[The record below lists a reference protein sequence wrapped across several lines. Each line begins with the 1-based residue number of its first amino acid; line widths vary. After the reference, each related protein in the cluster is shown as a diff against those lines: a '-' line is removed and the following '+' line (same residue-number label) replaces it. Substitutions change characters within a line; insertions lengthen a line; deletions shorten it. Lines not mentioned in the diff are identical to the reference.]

1 MFNIRT
7 DLALEA
13 KEMYESNQQE
23 ATEIPGVIVKNK
35 DLENCKVSIVEVI
48 DEQGSKIMNKGI
60 GKYITLESNLMKF
73 DDDESREE
81 MITYLK
87 DELVEILGDDKTKKT
102 LVIGLGNWNITSD
115 ALGPKSVSKTLVTR
129 HIFKNYNKDYDADF
143 TEVSALSPGVM
154 GVTGLETSET
164 VKSIVDNIKPDRVI
178 AIDALASR
186 KMERVNA
193 TIQISTAGIA
203 PGGGVGN
210 KRKALN
216 KEYLGV
222 DVIAIG
228 VPTVVDAAT
237 LTSDVL
243 DLAIDNL
250 MNQSNEGENFYNML
264 KNLKEDEKYSLI
276 KESLDP
282 YDKNLIVTPK
292 DIDDT
297 IENLSIIISEGLN
310 RSLHPGRITN

>member
-1 MFNIRT
+1 MINVRT

-13 KEMYESNQQE
+13 SEMCEKSQE
-23 ATEIPGVIVKNK
+23 GSSIPGVEIETKE
-35 DLENCKVSIVEVI
+35 LENCIVTKVEVI
-48 DEQGSKIMNKGI
+48 DEQGSEIMSKDI

-81 MITYLK
+81 MISYLK
-87 DELVEILGDDKTKKT
+87 DELVDVFGPDKNKKT
-102 LVIGLGNWNITSD
+102 LVIGLGNRNITSD

-129 HIFKNYNKDYDADF
+129 HLFKNYNKDYDDDF

-154 GVTGLETSET
+154 GVTGIETSEV
-164 VKSIVDNIKPDRVI
+164 VKSLVEKVKPDRVV

-186 KMERVNA
+186 KMERVNS
-193 TIQISTAGIA
+193 TIQISTAGIS

-210 KRKALN
+210 TRKSLT
-216 KEYLGV
+216 KETLGV

-237 LTSDVL
+237 LTIDVL
-243 DLAIDNL
+243 DMAIDNL
-250 MNQSNEGENFYNML
+250 ISQSEETESFYEML
-264 KNLKEDEKYSLI
+264 KKLKEEEKYHLI
-276 KESLDP
+276 KDSLDP

-310 RSLHPGRITN
+310 RSLHPGRL

>member
-1 MFNIRT
+1 MITRRT

-13 KEMYESNQQE
+13 KEIYEEERDSS
-23 ATEIPGVIVKNK
+23 EIPGVKIDKK
-35 DLENCKVSIVEVI
+35 EHENCTVTIVDI
-48 DEQGSKIMNKGI
+48 LDEQGAEIMNKGV
-60 GKYITLESNLMKF
+60 GKYVTLESNLMKY
-73 DDDESREE
+73 DDDESRDE
-81 MITYLK
+81 MIGYLK
-87 DELVEILGDDKTKKT
+87 DELIEILGTDKTKKT

-115 ALGPKSVSKTLVTR
+115 ALGPRAVSKTLVTR
-129 HIFKNYNKDYDADF
+129 HIFKNYNKDYDDDF

-154 GVTGLETSET
+154 GITGLETSET
-164 VKSIVDNIKPDRVI
+164 VKSIVDKIKPDRVI

-186 KMERVNA
+186 KMERVNT
-193 TIQISTAGIA
+193 TIQISTAGIS

-237 LTSDVL
+237 LTIDVL
-243 DLAIDNL
+243 DMAIDNL
-250 MNQSNEGENFYNML
+250 MSQTGEGEVFYNML
-264 KNLKEDEKYSLI
+264 KGLKEEEKYHLI
-276 KESLDP
+276 KDSLDP

-292 DIDDT
+292 DIDET

-310 RSLHPGRITN
+310 KSLHPGRITK

>member
-1 MFNIRT
+1 MISVRT

-13 KEMYESNQQE
+13 SEMCEKSQE
-23 ATEIPGVIVKNK
+23 GSSIPGVKIETKE
-35 DLENCKVSIVEVI
+35 LENCIVTKVEVI
-48 DEQGSKIMNKGI
+48 DEQGSEIMNKDI

-81 MITYLK
+81 MISYLK
-87 DELVEILGDDKTKKT
+87 DELVDIFGQDENKKT
-102 LVIGLGNWNITSD
+102 LVIGLGNRNITSD

-129 HIFKNYNKDYDADF
+129 HLFKNYNKDYDDDF

-154 GVTGLETSET
+154 GVTGIETSEI
-164 VKSIVDNIKPDRVI
+164 VKSLVEKVKPDRVV

-186 KMERVNA
+186 KMERVNS
-193 TIQISTAGIA
+193 TIQISTAGIS

-210 KRKALN
+210 TRKSLT
-216 KEYLGV
+216 KETLGV

-237 LTSDVL
+237 LTIDVL
-243 DLAIDNL
+243 DMAIDNL
-250 MNQSNEGENFYNML
+250 IAQSEETENFYEML
-264 KNLKEDEKYSLI
+264 KKLKEEEKYHLI
-276 KESLDP
+276 KDSLDP

-310 RSLHPGRITN
+310 RSLHPGRLV

>member
-1 MFNIRT
+1 MNNNIRT

-13 KEMYESNQQE
+13 REIYEESEKNSN
-23 ATEIPGVIVKNK
+23 IPGVEMETKE
-35 DLENCKVSIVEVI
+35 LENCIVTKVEII
-48 DEQGSKIMNKGI
+48 DEKGSEIMGKGI
-60 GKYITLESNLMKF
+60 GKYVTLESNLMKF
-73 DDDESREE
+73 DDDESREQ
-81 MITYLK
+81 IIKYLK
-87 DELVEILGDDKTKKT
+87 DELVEIFGTDKTKKT

-129 HIFKNYNKDYDADF
+129 HIFKNYNKDYDDDF
-143 TEVSALSPGVM
+143 TEVAGLSPGVM
-154 GVTGLETSET
+154 GITGIETSEI
-164 VKSIVDNIKPDRVI
+164 VKSIVDKIKPDRVV

-193 TIQISTAGIA
+193 TIQISTAGIS

-216 KEYLGV
+216 KDYLGV
-222 DVIAIG
+222 DVVAIG

-237 LTSDVL
+237 LANDVL

-250 MNQSNEGENFYNML
+250 ISQSEETESFYNVL
-264 KNLKEDEKYSLI
+264 KQLKEEEKYLLI
-276 KESLDP
+276 KDSLDP

-310 RSLHPGRITN
+310 RSLHPGRDSE

>member
-13 KEMYESNQQE
+13 KEIYENDQKS
-23 ATEIPGVIVKNK
+23 TEIPGVKVKNK

-60 GKYITLESNLMKF
+60 GKYVTLESNLMKF

-87 DELVEILGDDKTKKT
+87 DELVEILGSDKTKKT

-129 HIFKNYNKDYDADF
+129 HIFKNYNKDHDDDF

-154 GVTGLETSET
+154 GITGLETSET
-164 VKSIVDNIKPDRVI
+164 VKSIVDMIKPDRVI

-186 KMERVNA
+186 KMERVNS
-193 TIQISTAGIA
+193 TIQISTAGIS

-216 KEYLGV
+216 KDYLGV

-250 MNQSNEGENFYNML
+250 ISQSNEGENFYNML
-264 KNLKEDEKYSLI
+264 KQLKEDEKYHLI

-292 DIDDT
+292 DIDET

-310 RSLHPGRITN
+310 RSLHPGRITD

>member
-1 MFNIRT
+1 MISIRT

-13 KEMYESNQQE
+13 REIYEDEQQSSE
-23 ATEIPGVIVKNK
+23 LPGVKVETKQL
-35 DLENCKVSIVEVI
+35 DNCTITKVEVI

-60 GKYITLESNLMKF
+60 GTYVTLESNLMKF

-81 MITYLK
+81 MISYLK
-87 DELVEILGDDKTKKT
+87 DELIDILGTDKTKKT

-129 HIFKNYNKDYDADF
+129 HIFKNYNKDYDDDF

-154 GVTGLETSET
+154 GVTGIETSET
-164 VKSIVDNIKPDRVI
+164 VKSIVDTIKPDRVI

-186 KMERVNA
+186 KMERVNS

-216 KEYLGV
+216 KDYLGV

-237 LTSDVL
+237 LTNDVL
-243 DLAIDNL
+243 DIAIDNL
-250 MNQSNEGENFYNML
+250 MKESDESSNFYDIL
-264 KNLKEDEKYSLI
+264 KKLKEDEKYQLI
-276 KESLDP
+276 KDSLDP
-282 YDKNLIVTPK
+282 YDQNLIVTPK

-310 RSLHPGRITN
+310 RSLHPGRISK

>member
-1 MFNIRT
+1 MINVRT

-13 KEMYESNQQE
+13 SEMCEKSQE
-23 ATEIPGVIVKNK
+23 GSSIPGVKIETKE
-35 DLENCKVSIVEVI
+35 LENCIVTKVEVI
-48 DEQGSKIMNKGI
+48 DEQGSEIMNKDI

-81 MITYLK
+81 MISYLK
-87 DELVEILGDDKTKKT
+87 DELVDIFGQDENKKT
-102 LVIGLGNWNITSD
+102 LVIGLGNRNITSD

-129 HIFKNYNKDYDADF
+129 HLFKNYNKDYDDDF

-154 GVTGLETSET
+154 GVTGIETNEI
-164 VKSIVDNIKPDRVI
+164 VKSLVEKVKPDRVV

-186 KMERVNA
+186 KMERVNS
-193 TIQISTAGIA
+193 TIQISTAGIS

-210 KRKALN
+210 TRKSLT
-216 KEYLGV
+216 KETLGV

-237 LTSDVL
+237 LTIDVL
-243 DLAIDNL
+243 DMAIDNL
-250 MNQSNEGENFYNML
+250 IAQSEETESFYEML
-264 KNLKEDEKYSLI
+264 KKLKEEEKYHLI
-276 KESLDP
+276 KDSLDP

-310 RSLHPGRITN
+310 RSLHPGRLV

>member
-1 MFNIRT
+1 MISIRT

-13 KEMYESNQQE
+13 REIYEDEEKSSE
-23 ATEIPGVIVKNK
+23 LPGVNVETKK
-35 DLENCKVSIVEVI
+35 FDNCTITKVEVI

-60 GKYITLESNLMKF
+60 GTYVTLESNLMKF

-81 MITYLK
+81 IINYLK
-87 DELVEILGDDKTKKT
+87 DELIDILGNDKTKKT

-129 HIFKNYNKDYDADF
+129 HIFKNYNKDYDDDF

-154 GVTGLETSET
+154 GVTGIETSET
-164 VKSIVDNIKPDRVI
+164 VKSIVDTIKPDRVI

-186 KMERVNA
+186 KMERVNS

-237 LTSDVL
+237 LTNDVL
-243 DLAIDNL
+243 DIAIDSL
-250 MNQSNEGENFYNML
+250 MKEAGESSDFYNML
-264 KNLKEDEKYSLI
+264 KKLKEDEKYQLI
-276 KESLDP
+276 KDSLDP
-282 YDKNLIVTPK
+282 YDQNLIVTPK

-310 RSLHPGRITN
+310 RSLHPGRISK

>member
-1 MFNIRT
+1 
-7 DLALEA
+7 
-13 KEMYESNQQE
+13 
-23 ATEIPGVIVKNK
+23 
-35 DLENCKVSIVEVI
+35 
-48 DEQGSKIMNKGI
+48 MNKGI
-60 GKYITLESNLMKF
+60 GIYTTIESKLMKY
-73 DDDESREE
+73 DDDESREQVTE
-81 MITYLK
+81 YLK
-87 DELVEILGDDKTKKT
+87 DELIDILGTDKTKKT

-115 ALGPKSVSKTLVTR
+115 ALGPKAVSKTLVTR
-129 HIFKNYNKDYDADF
+129 HIFKNYNKEYDDDF
-143 TEVSALSPGVM
+143 TEVAGLSPGVM
-154 GVTGLETSET
+154 GITGIETSEI
-164 VKSIVDNIKPDRVI
+164 VKSIVDMIKPDRVI

-186 KMERVNA
+186 KMERVNS
-193 TIQISTAGIA
+193 TIQISTAGIS

-216 KEYLGV
+216 KDYLGV

-250 MNQSNEGENFYNML
+250 MEQSKESKDFYNML
-264 KNLKEDEKYSLI
+264 KQLKEEEKYHFI
-276 KESLDP
+276 RESLEP

-297 IENLSIIISEGLN
+297 IENLAVIISEGLN
-310 RSLHPGRITN
+310 RSLHPGRIVN

>member
-1 MFNIRT
+1 MISVRT
-7 DLALEA
+7 ELALEA
-13 KEMYESNQQE
+13 SEMCEKSQE
-23 ATEIPGVIVKNK
+23 GSSIPGVKIETKE
-35 DLENCKVSIVEVI
+35 LENCIVTKVEVI
-48 DEQGSKIMNKGI
+48 DRQGAEIMNKDI

-81 MITYLK
+81 MISYLK
-87 DELVEILGDDKTKKT
+87 EELVDIFGQDKNKKT
-102 LVIGLGNWNITSD
+102 LVIGLGNRNITSD

-129 HIFKNYNKDYDADF
+129 HLFKNYNKDYDDDF

-154 GVTGLETSET
+154 GVTGIETSEI
-164 VKSIVDNIKPDRVI
+164 VKSLVEKVKPDRVV

-186 KMERVNA
+186 KMERVNS
-193 TIQISTAGIA
+193 TIQISTAGIS

-210 KRKALN
+210 TRKSLT
-216 KEYLGV
+216 KETLGV

-237 LTSDVL
+237 LTIDVL
-243 DLAIDNL
+243 DMAIDNL
-250 MNQSNEGENFYNML
+250 IAQSEETESFYEML
-264 KNLKEDEKYSLI
+264 KKLKEEEKYHLI
-276 KESLDP
+276 KDSLDP

-310 RSLHPGRITN
+310 RSLHPGRLV

>member
-1 MFNIRT
+1 MISIRT

-13 KEMYESNQQE
+13 
-23 ATEIPGVIVKNK
+23 TEICEEQSTALDGVVVDTKE
-35 DLENCKVSIVEVI
+35 LEDCTITTVEI
-48 DEQGSKIMNKGI
+48 INEIGSKIMNKEI
-60 GKYITLESNLMKF
+60 GKYITLESDLMKF
-73 DDDESREE
+73 DDDDSREKV
-81 MITYLK
+81 INYLK
-87 DELVEILGDDKTKKT
+87 DELIEIFGTDQSKKT
-102 LVIGLGNWNITSD
+102 LIIGLGNWNITSD
-115 ALGPKSVSKTLVTR
+115 ALGPRAVSKTLVTR
-129 HIFKNYNKDYDADF
+129 HIFKNYNKDYDDDF

-154 GVTGLETSET
+154 GITGLETSET
-164 VKSIVDNIKPDRVI
+164 VKSIVDMIKPDRGI

-186 KMERVNA
+186 KMERVNS
-193 TIQISTAGIA
+193 TIQRSTAGIS

-216 KEYLGV
+216 KDYLGV

-250 MNQSNEGENFYNML
+250 ISQSNEGENFYNML
-264 KNLKEDEKYSLI
+264 KQLKEDEKYHLI

-292 DIDDT
+292 DIDET